1 MKEYILKI
9 KGMSCEHCRKT
20 VESALLSI
28 RHVRNVVVD
37 LEASTAIVLSEDF
50 MAGDLLVHVVE
61 EAGYQVESVEE
72 N

>member
-20 VESALLSI
+20 VEGALLSI

-37 LEASTAIVLSEDF
+37 LEASTATVLSEDF
-50 MAGDLLVHVVE
+50 VTGNQLIYAVE
-61 EAGYQVESVEE
+61 EAGYQVESIKES
-72 N
+72 

>member
-1 MKEYILKI
+1 MKEFIVKI

-20 VESALLSI
+20 VESALLNI

-37 LEASTAIVLSEDF
+37 LEASTATVLSEDF
-50 MAGDLLVHVVE
+50 MPGDLLVHAVE